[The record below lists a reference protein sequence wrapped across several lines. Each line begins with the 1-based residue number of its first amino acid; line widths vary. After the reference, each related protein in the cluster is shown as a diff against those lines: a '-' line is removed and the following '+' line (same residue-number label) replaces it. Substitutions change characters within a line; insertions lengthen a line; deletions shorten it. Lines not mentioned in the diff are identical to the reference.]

1 MILKKY
7 RFLIFVLCGLLYAGC
22 SSATYV
28 KSDDEV
34 NNFSEIVEPINKRMA
49 MLHFIDAAASEAK
62 GDYAKAIIEYQDALA
77 LDPSA
82 AIYYSIGKCYY
93 YLNRLSLA
101 VQNGKKAIEL
111 NNKRPEYFALLAD
124 IYSSARQPDSA
135 VIMLNKVI
143 ELDSS
148 NIDYYYRLAR
158 IQEINRPVQ
167 AIEIYNKILEKFG
180 LEWNVLL
187 RIAELSEK
195 LGDLPSAV
203 KAMEG
208 MLEIDPSNISVQKVL
223 IDYYTQGGFFDKAL
237 EISND
242 IIQLSPEDIE
252 TREKIAQIFIQQD
265 DWKSAFDEYNIILK
279 QPDVNFEAKIRIG
292 LAYFFQSFK
301 DSTILPLAK
310 DFFLIL
316 DKDTVDW
323 QVKMYLGAIALN
335 EKDDVSAIKYFDEV
349 TKLARWNVEAWIR
362 LGGLYFDNQKYEESA
377 KVMQEA
383 IENFPDEYAV
393 NFILG
398 LALSQLDKHVE
409 AEPYLKK
416 SRDLNPDDVQTLSA
430 YAYTLSKVNDPE
442 EAIEMLKHALEIEP
456 DNIGL
461 LITLGLIYNSNKMFE
476 LSDST
481 YERALAL
488 DPTNA
493 LVNNNYAY
501 SLSERGIQLERALKM
516 VEISIEAEPTNSS
529 YLDTI
534 GWVYFKLGDYDKAEY
549 YIKKAVE
556 IGGERP
562 VILEHLGDVI
572 FKKGNKDYALEL
584 WQKAYELDNSNNE
597 LKQKIEK
604 GEI

>member
-1 MILKKY
+1 MTLKKY
-7 RFLIFVLCGLLYAGC
+7 RFLIFLVFGLFYGGC

-28 KSDDEV
+28 SSDDEE
-34 NNFSEIVEPINKRMA
+34 NTFTEIVEPINKRMA
-49 MLHFIDAAASEAK
+49 MLHFIDGAASEAK

-101 VQNGKKAIEL
+101 VQNGRKAIEL
-111 NNKRPEYFALLAD
+111 NNRRPEYFALLAD
-124 IYSSARQPDSA
+124 IYSSARQTDSA
-135 VIMLNKVI
+135 VIMLHKVI

-148 NIDYYYRLAR
+148 NINYYYRLAR
-158 IQEINRPVQ
+158 IQEINKPVQ

-223 IDYYTQGGFFDKAL
+223 IDYYSQGGFFNKAL
-237 EISND
+237 EIAND
-242 IIQLSPEDIE
+242 ILQLSPDDIE
-252 TREKIAQIFIQQD
+252 TREKKAQIFIQQD

-301 DSTILPLAK
+301 DSSILPLAK
-310 DFFLIL
+310 DFFLLL

-335 EKDDVSAIKYFDEV
+335 EKDDESAIKYFDEV

-362 LGGLYFDNQKYEESA
+362 LGGLYFDNQKYQESV

-398 LALSQLDKHVE
+398 LALAQLDKHSE

-416 SRDLNPDDVQTLSA
+416 SKDLNPDDVQTLSA

-456 DNIGL
+456 ENVGL

-481 YERALAL
+481 YEIALKI
-488 DPTNA
+488 DPSNP

-501 SLSERGIQLERALKM
+501 SLSERGIQLERALRM
-516 VEISIEAEPTNSS
+516 VEISIEAEPENSS

-562 VILEHLGDVI
+562 VILEHLGDII
-572 FKKGNKDYALEL
+572 FKKGDKDYALEL
-584 WQKAYELDNSNNE
+584 WQKAFELDNSNIE